1 MATTQLK
8 NPVHPKSIDA
18 NHVIE
23 SPRRVN
29 IRSDV
34 DVLVCGG
41 GPAGVGAALGAAREG
56 AKVLLIERH
65 GMLGGVWTAGLLNPF
80 FECDGRGWI
89 VDELTQ
95 QLRSAGAMRPWMKTH
110 TFDVEVMR
118 RSLETMMTEAG
129 VQLLYH
135 TLIADTIMEADRVR
149 GVILESKAGRE
160 AITARTIIDTT
171 GDGDVAAN
179 AGCAYELGRMSDGL
193 LQPMTLMFEVTG
205 LGAFE
210 HDNARLL
217 YDAMQKAMLDHQID
231 VELPFGRVGYA
242 PWIINTPHRGD
253 GAIQATHV
261 YRMNPLDPADLT
273 RGTIACRQQAEQIV
287 RVLKHVPGLE
297 DIRITH
303 SAAQIGVREA
313 RRIRGK
319 YYLQYADLHEGRT
332 FDDAIAGCGFVVDI
346 HDPNPPSAPNVDQR
360 QSASGRLSTAVDHGP
375 KMKPYEIPYRCLIPQ
390 DVRGL
395 LVAGRC
401 ISGSHEAHAS
411 YRVTGTAMATG
422 QAAGLAAAWALAEQ
436 TELTDVP
443 GAKLKRTLQ
452 DRGAAMSDTLVPS
465 V

>member
-1 MATTQLK
+1 MLAT
-8 NPVHPKSIDA
+8 D
-18 NHVIE
+18 HVIE
-23 SPRRVN
+23 SPRRLS

-41 GPAGVGAALGAAREG
+41 GPAGVGAALAAAKEG
-56 AKVLLIERH
+56 AKVLLVERH

-80 FECDGRGWI
+80 FECNGRGWV

-95 QLRSAGAMRPWMKTH
+95 QLRNAGAMRPWMKTH

-118 RSLETMMTEAG
+118 RTLENMMTDAG
-129 VQLLYH
+129 VQLLYY
-135 TLIADTIMEADRVR
+135 TWIADTIVEADRVH
-149 GVILESKAGRE
+149 GVIIESKAGRE

-171 GDGDVAAN
+171 GDGDVAAR

-205 LGAFE
+205 LGNFE

-217 YDAMQKAMLDHQID
+217 YDAMQKAMLENDLNVD
-231 VELPFGRVGYA
+231 LPFGRVGYA
-242 PWIINTPHRGD
+242 PWIINTPARGD

-261 YRMNPLDPADLT
+261 YRMNSLDPDDLT
-273 RGTIACRQQAEQIV
+273 RGTIQCRKQAEQIV
-287 RVLKHVPGLE
+287 QVLQHVPGLE
-297 DIRITH
+297 NIRITH
-303 SAAQIGVREA
+303 SAAHIGVREA
-313 RRIRGK
+313 RRIIGK
-319 YYLQYADLHEGRT
+319 YYLDYADLHQGRA
-332 FDDAIAGCGFVVDI
+332 FEDAIAGCGFVVDI
-346 HDPNPPSAPNVDQR
+346 HDPNPKPINESER
-360 QSASGRLSTAVDHGP
+360 RHSASGQLSTAVDHGP

-390 DVRGL
+390 DLRGL
-395 LVAGRC
+395 LTAGRC

-422 QAAGLAAAWALAEQ
+422 QAAGLAAAWALAEGI
-436 TELTDVP
+436 ELDCVP

-452 DRGAAMSDTLVPS
+452 DRGALMSDSLIAS